1 MSPACPS
8 QLGTGVMDRARLSR
22 FVNKELREFRLGLP
36 LFVSPTESVE
46 ASLRQMRGAGQ
57 SCVLVGDAA
66 HLAGIF
72 TERDVLTRCM
82 SEDFDWSQP
91 IQDALV
97 AREPRTIGSDRTL
110 AEAIATF
117 QQHRYRTLP
126 VVEDG
131 RVVGLIRVSDVLAH
145 VAEAFPEE
153 ILNLPPRPHQV
164 MEKQEGG

>member
-1 MSPACPS
+1 
-8 QLGTGVMDRARLSR
+8 MDRARLSR
-22 FVNKELREFRLGLP
+22 FVNQELREFRLGVP
-36 LFVSPTESVE
+36 LFVSATEPVDSALRKMRA
-46 ASLRQMRGAGQ
+46 ASQ
-57 SCVLVGDAA
+57 SCVLVGDAG

-72 TERDVLTRCM
+72 TERDVLTECM
-82 SEDFDWSQP
+82 HDGFDWSQP
-91 IQDALV
+91 IGEALV
-97 AREPRTIGSDRTL
+97 AREPRTIASDRSL

-117 QQHRYRTLP
+117 QQHSYRTLP
-126 VVEDG
+126 VVDGG